1 MSNES
6 EIESAIERQRRLLE
20 SRFRSDYDWLRLVF
34 LGAIL
39 IAISA
44 VALGDALAVQHL
56 SGHFS
61 GGSAIFGG
69 MFTPRF
75 RSANEPAVSS
85 VVAMFKEIDAQG
97 YAGCCAAIRNMDMR
111 PILRLIATPTSW
123 SAGPMIRRPRQ
134 TTPNCWRD
142 RSRRGAP
149 NASNCTSLQYRAA
162 HDIWRVSSHTS
173 G

>member
-6 EIESAIERQRRLLE
+6 ELETAIERQRRLLE

-44 VALGDALAVQHL
+44 VALADALAVQHL

-61 GGSAIFGG
+61 GSSAIFGG
-69 MFTPRF
+69 M
-75 RSANEPAVSS
+75 
-85 VVAMFKEIDAQG
+85 
-97 YAGCCAAIRNMDMR
+97 AITLFVTKN
-111 PILRLIATPTSW
+111 SK
-123 SAGPMIRRPRQ
+123 
-134 TTPNCWRD
+134 
-142 RSRRGAP
+142 RGALFGLVAERCVLFP
-149 NASNCTSLQYRAA
+149 RGVGAFL
-162 HDIWRVSSHTS
+162 